1 VQPLQ
6 RFAHDGCHARAVM
19 VGSTVVRWYT
29 IGLVGVV
36 GFISPPP
43 VVTLLASWIVGV
55 AAYNSLLLWVTPSAT
70 RVRRYLLGVV
80 VLDAL
85 SFFGLLAI
93 YAGTEPEEIYAIFV
107 WVLLEAILGAGVAAV
122 GAAFV
127 LFVVDLVTLR
137 AMRVTVFHLP
147 LHRNEAA
154 GWIIIMAVTS
164 GCLVMAQRMLA
175 QAYARKKAA
184 QDATPSP
191 APETVRL
198 TPREREVLGLL
209 AQGCSNATI
218 AARLHV
224 SESTVKSHVDSVLA
238 RLRAHTRAE
247 AVAVAARLQ
256 IL

>member
-1 VQPLQ
+1 MQTLQ
-6 RFAHDGCHARAVM
+6 RFALDCGHARAVIA
-19 VGSTVVRWYT
+19 GSTVVRWYT

-36 GFISPPP
+36 GFMGPPP

-55 AAYNSLLLWVTPSAT
+55 AAYNSLLLWVTPSAP
-70 RVRRYLLGVV
+70 RVRQYLLGLV

-85 SFFGLLAI
+85 SFFVLVAI
-93 YAGTEPEEIYAIFV
+93 YCGRGPEEFYAIFV
-107 WVLLEAILGAGVAAV
+107 WVLLEAMLGAGVAAV
-122 GAAFV
+122 GAAFG
-127 LFVVDLVTLR
+127 LFVVDMVTLQ
-137 AMRVTVFHLP
+137 AMRVTLFHLP
-147 LHRNEAA
+147 LDTNDAA
-154 GWIIIMAVTS
+154 GWIMIMAVTS

-175 QAYARKKAA
+175 QDHGRETGA
-184 QDATPSP
+184 QHATPSP

-218 AARLHV
+218 ATRLHV

-247 AVAVAARLQ
+247 AVAVAARLH